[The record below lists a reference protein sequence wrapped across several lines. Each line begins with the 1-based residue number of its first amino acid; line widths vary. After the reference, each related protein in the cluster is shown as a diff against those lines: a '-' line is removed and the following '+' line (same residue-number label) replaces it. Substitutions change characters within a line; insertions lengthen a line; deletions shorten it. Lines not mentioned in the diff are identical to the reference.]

1 MKKISLFIL
10 TLCCFMFMPK
20 VMAASAS
27 TVISGTNTVTVGS
40 TTKIYIK
47 LNSSANIE
55 GADVAFSTSGNIAVT
70 NVQVGSGLRNM
81 MDENNRYILYAQN
94 PVASGSTLLVLTVK
108 GTKVGSG
115 TVNVT
120 KLEATVSGE
129 TVYSNTASYNITV
142 KAVPTQPTTPTQ
154 PQQPTQTPT
163 EDTSDKDLQQAIK
176 NATTLVEAAERSLLE
191 EDYETALAAVNKLTD
206 GSEKTSLLKRLE
218 DVKFKIEVKKAC
230 GDDSCDATVCEECEE
245 GSTNSWMI
253 LCIVLFGCLVA
264 ETIYLVYTANKN
276 RED

>member
-27 TVISGTNTVTVGS
+27 TVVSGTNTVTVGS
-40 TTKIYIK
+40 TTQIYIK

-55 GADVAFSTSGNIAVT
+55 GADVAFSTSGNITVT

-94 PVASGSTLLVLTVK
+94 PVASGSTLLILTVK
-108 GTKVGSG
+108 GTAAGTG

-129 TVYSNTASYNITV
+129 TVYSNTAAYNITV
-142 KAVPTQPTTPTQ
+142 KAAPTPVQ

-163 EDTSDKDLQQAIK
+163 EDTSDNAQQTIK

-191 EDYETALAAVNKLTD
+191 EDYEAALTAVNKLAD
-206 GSEKTSLLKRLE
+206 GSEKTALLKRLE

-245 GSTNSWMI
+245 GSTNNWMI

-264 ETIYLVYTANKN
+264 ETIYLVYKANKN

>member
-1 MKKISLFIL
+1 MKKIGLFIL

-40 TTKIYIK
+40 TTQIYIK

-55 GADVAFSTSGNIAVT
+55 GADVAFSTSGNITVT
-70 NVQVGSGLRNM
+70 NVQIGSGLRNM

-94 PVASGSTLLVLTVK
+94 PITSGSTLLVLTVK
-108 GTKVGSG
+108 GTKVGTG

-142 KAVPTQPTTPTQ
+142 KAAPVTPTQ
-154 PQQPTQTPT
+154 PQQPTQKP
-163 EDTSDKDLQQAIK
+163 EDNTNDDEAQKQAIK

-191 EDYETALAAVNKLTD
+191 EDYKDALAAVNKLAD
-206 GSEKTSLLKRLE
+206 GDAKTALLKRLE
-218 DVKFKIEVKKAC
+218 DVKFKIAVEKAC
-230 GDDSCDATVCEECEE
+230 GDKDCSTTVCEECEE
-245 GSTNSWMI
+245 SGNTSWII
-253 LCIVLFGCLVA
+253 LCLVLFGLLVA
-264 ETIYLVYTANKN
+264 ESGYLIYRIKTD
-276 RED
+276 REN

>member
-47 LNSSANIE
+47 LNSSAKIE
-55 GADVAFSTSGNIAVT
+55 GADVAFSTSGNITVT
-70 NVQVGSGLRNM
+70 NVQIGSGLRNM

-108 GTKVGSG
+108 GTNVGTG

-142 KAVPTQPTTPTQ
+142 KAAPTQPTTPTQ
-154 PQQPTQTPT
+154 PSQPTQKPT
-163 EDTSDKDLQQAIK
+163 EDDNSDEEIKQAIK
-176 NATTLVEAAERSLLE
+176 KATTLVEAAEKSLLE
-191 EDYETALAAVNKLTD
+191 DDYEDALASVNKLAD
-206 GSEKTSLLKRLE
+206 GAEKTALLKRLA
-218 DVKFKIEVKKAC
+218 DVKLKIEVEKAC
-230 GDDSCDATVCEECEE
+230 GDKTCTTECEECEE
-245 GSTNSWMI
+245 CGNNNWII
-253 LCIVLFGCLVA
+253 LCIVLFACLVI
-264 ETIYLVYTANKN
+264 ESGYLIYTIRKN
-276 RED
+276 R